1 MPILYKQNCSII
13 MHRQPIINTE
23 LNIYRKLCFQEK
35 KSINLLRWQIHNKLF
50 VCILNCSVCTHSLY
64 TGMLYNPI
72 QSKQMLV
79 WGLNFENFFPTVKW
93 TERTRVH
100 DRNAVAL
107 GFTFVRPSSQVLM
120 LNRFKSV
127 SLLDHFKGPHA
138 EIPILK
144 SDNVQESDF
153 SDTEVYLE
161 NVYYYSV

>member
-1 MPILYKQNCSII
+1 

-50 VCILNCSVCTHSLY
+50 ECILNCSVCTHSLY

-107 GFTFVRPSSQVLM
+107 GFTFVRPSSQVC
-120 LNRFKSV
+120 
-127 SLLDHFKGPHA
+127 
-138 EIPILK
+138 
-144 SDNVQESDF
+144 
-153 SDTEVYLE
+153 
-161 NVYYYSV
+161 